1 MLQEKEKARLR
12 KAKEKARIK
21 AQQKISNAAE
31 GEQHKPNKAN
41 HHDIRDNVSQYPPP
55 AENIALSIDPTW
67 NMRQR
72 HQELPHRSQNSIPI
86 TDLGMLLKYWLLCVI
101 NFKLSIT
108 CLSFA

>member
-31 GEQHKPNKAN
+31 DVQHAPTKAN
-41 HHDIRDNVSQYPPP
+41 QRDNVSQYPPP

-67 NMRQR
+67 NLRQG
-72 HQELPHRSQNSIPI
+72 HQNLQQHSLNSIPI
-86 TDLGMLLKYWLLCVI
+86 TDLGML
-101 NFKLSIT
+101 FG
-108 CLSFA
+108 F